1 MQKSIERVDYL
12 MKNLNEKKKG
22 MLCDKCGEERESL
35 ILLLFDEIIIFI
47 CEICLENNKKKI

>member
-22 MLCDKCGEERESL
+22 MLCDKCGQEKENL
-35 ILLLFDEIIIFI
+35 VLLLFDEIIIFI
-47 CEICLENNKKKI
+47 CEKCLEPNKKKI